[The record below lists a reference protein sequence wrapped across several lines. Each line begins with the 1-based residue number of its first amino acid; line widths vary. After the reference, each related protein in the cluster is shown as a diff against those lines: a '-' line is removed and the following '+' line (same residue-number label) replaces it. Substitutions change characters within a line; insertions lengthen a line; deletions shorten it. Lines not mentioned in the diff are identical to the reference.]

1 MENLCQMINPVI
13 FLSLF
18 FSSSFQCKI
27 PLKLWVNWCTRR
39 RTKGIMVLLHVG
51 EKIQLES
58 RQTHAFFKLFL
69 QVTFSIF
76 PHSVSLCCRNF
87 TTKDGMCQEKF
98 MGMKLFSSFCFYL
111 NTPVLGYSKKN
122 DWYGLQRKEH
132 EDRRNFLQ
140 LLANFAHL
148 VWKRE
153 FNPISIMIHL
163 IIFYFSF
170 LRHRG
175 RVGNF
180 GDFSLFSLN
189 GNRSTKFTIIVC
201 EELQGLS
208 KDTCSVR
215 IS

>member
-111 NTPVLGYSKKN
+111 NTPVLGYSKKKRLIWVAEKRTRRQEEFSPIVGKFCTSRVKKRIQSHINN
-122 DWYGLQRKEH
+122 D
-132 EDRRNFLQ
+132 
-140 LLANFAHL
+140 
-148 VWKRE
+148 
-153 FNPISIMIHL
+153 
-163 IIFYFSF
+163 SF
-170 LRHRG
+170 DYIL
-175 RVGNF
+175 F
-180 GDFSLFSLN
+180 LFSWA
-189 GNRSTKFTIIVC
+189 
-201 EELQGLS
+201 
-208 KDTCSVR
+208 
-215 IS
+215 